1 MPDTNA
7 TDTSTDT
14 EGADQQTDG
23 QTVTAK
29 SYTKAELDA
38 IVNKAKLSTRKEF
51 SDYLELKTKAEELDK
66 LQESSKSNE
75 DKLRT
80 NYNKAVLERDAAL
93 TRAQETLVRASIV
106 SAASRL
112 GAIDPEAVAA
122 LLPRDELVIEKDEV
136 LGVEDAVKT
145 LLAKKPYL
153 RSQGTTRAGSEIAGG
168 ASEQVIF
175 TRSQIKRWANGAD
188 GGLTPERQKQLNE
201 AATAGRIRQG

>member
-1 MPDTNA
+1 MADEPT
-7 TDTSTDT
+7 TTSTETAT
-14 EGADQQTDG
+14 EQPVTEAPKVSKTFTQAD
-23 QTVTAK
+23 V
-29 SYTKAELDA
+29 DA
-38 IVNKAKLSTRKEF
+38 IVNKAKVQTRKEF

-80 NYNKAVLERDAAL
+80 NYDKAVRERDAAL

-153 RSQGTTRAGSEIAGG
+153 RGRGAEKAGSEISGG
-168 ASEQVIF
+168 GQEQVIF

-201 AATAGRIRQG
+201 AAAAGRIRQG